1 VYILHMLD
9 GFEIIQDKL
18 HEAYGEHTAYE
29 MFWGDGRTAEV
40 K

>member
-1 VYILHMLD
+1 MLD